1 LATRLVGSADFVCR
15 RSVREN
21 MGDVDLNR
29 WSAAQGPVIR
39 ACQGPELLDPTGQ
52 CPSGPITVQMS
63 GGLASYKGLLV
74 KLERRWAGRHQM
86 LGSYALSSNRG
97 FNGVIDNDD

>member
-1 LATRLVGSADFVCR
+1 
-15 RSVREN
+15 
-21 MGDVDLNR
+21 
-29 WSAAQGPVIR
+29 
-39 ACQGPELLDPTGQ
+39 
-52 CPSGPITVQMS
+52 MS